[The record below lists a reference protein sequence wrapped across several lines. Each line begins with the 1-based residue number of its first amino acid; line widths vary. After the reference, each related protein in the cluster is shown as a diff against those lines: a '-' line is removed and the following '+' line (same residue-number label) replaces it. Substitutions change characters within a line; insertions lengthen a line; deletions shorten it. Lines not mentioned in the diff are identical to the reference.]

1 MTGPESV
8 GTKLG
13 RYLLFDELASG
24 GMAVIHLGV
33 LSGAVGFARTVAIKR
48 LHPHF
53 ARHPGFV
60 AMFVDEAKLASR
72 IRHPNVVAPS
82 DVVASDGEL
91 FLVMDYVLGESLGGL
106 LQAARNGGTRV
117 PPSVAVRIAADV
129 LFGLHAAHEATDEHD
144 APLHIIHRDVS
155 PENILVGADG
165 VARVLDFGIAK
176 ATVRLQST
184 REGQLKGKLRYM
196 PPEQLQDRELSPRG
210 DVYSASVVLWET
222 LTGRRL
228 HTARSEAGIVN
239 KILSE
244 SVPAPSRLLSDV
256 PEHLDAVVLRGLSKE
271 PSERFA
277 SAREMAI
284 ALERALAPAPA
295 REVADWVHRLMGA
308 ELERRAERVRVI
320 ERSSTGSVPGLAAA
334 RPASEPPAPS
344 EPLPAPV
351 SVRPGPLPLRGRT
364 AETRTQTLAAEVA
377 QLAKRG
383 EPVPTPV
390 PPLQPTQHRKAVIG
404 FTAAVVVVVLLLL
417 LIRLQLS
424 GADDVSV
431 EAVAGKAASA
441 EPLTTAV
448 LVPTPQPTL
457 ADPPAPSA
465 APSAVAPKPKAQP
478 ARRTKPVR
486 KKPTNCNPP
495 WVEDERGFRTVKREC
510 L

>member
-1 MTGPESV
+1 MTVPESV
-8 GTKLG
+8 GTGLG

-53 ARHPGFV
+53 ARHPEFV

-72 IRHPNVVAPS
+72 IRHPNVVAPT

-106 LQAARNGGTRV
+106 LQAARRSGTRV
-117 PPSVAVRIAADV
+117 PPAVAVRIAADA

-144 APLHIIHRDVS
+144 EPLRIIHRDVS

-228 HTARSEAGIVN
+228 HIAKSEAGIVN
-239 KILSE
+239 KILNE

-271 PSERFA
+271 ASERFA
-277 SAREMAI
+277 TAREMAI

-295 REVADWVHRLMGA
+295 REVADWVRQLMGD
-308 ELERRAERVRVI
+308 ELDRRAERVRVV
-320 ERSSTGSVPGLAAA
+320 ERSSAGQSGQPTPRSALAGSS
-334 RPASEPPAPS
+334 SEPPPLT
-344 EPLPAPV
+344 EPLPV
-351 SVRPGPLPLRGRT
+351 SVRPGLLPLRRGRT
-364 AETRTQTLAAEVA
+364 AETRTQTMAANVAKLADRPVAESALAPPPRRRAAIAFGLVA
-377 QLAKRG
+377 A
-383 EPVPTPV
+383 
-390 PPLQPTQHRKAVIG
+390 
-404 FTAAVVVVVLLLL
+404 VVVLLLL
-417 LIRLQLS
+417 LVRQRF
-424 GADDVSV
+424 GDADEVSV
-431 EAVAGKAASA
+431 EAAAQQPAGAQVA
-441 EPLTTAV
+441 
-448 LVPTPQPTL
+448 PTPVILEPPQP
-457 ADPPAPSA
+457 PPAESA
-465 APSAVAPKPKAQP
+465 APRAESSAPAPVVKPRSAP
-478 ARRTKPVR
+478 APIRTGKVKRP
-486 KKPTNCNPP
+486 NCNPP
-495 WVEDERGFRTVKREC
+495 WVEDKRGFRTVKREC

>member
-1 MTGPESV
+1 MTAPENV

-53 ARHPGFV
+53 ARHPEFV

-91 FLVMDYVLGESLGGL
+91 LLVMDYVLGESLGGL
-106 LQAARNGGTRV
+106 LQAARNGGVRV
-117 PPSVAVRIAADV
+117 PPAVAVRIAADI

-144 APLHIIHRDVS
+144 VPLHIIHRDVS

-228 HTARSEAGIVN
+228 HTAKSEAGIVN

-244 SVPAPSRLLSDV
+244 SVAAPSRLLSDV

-295 REVADWVHRLMGA
+295 REVSDWVHRLMGE
-308 ELERRAERVRVI
+308 ELDRRAERVRVI
-320 ERSSTGSVPGLAAA
+320 ERSSTGQSVPAPGLA
-334 RPASEPPAPS
+334 PVDSEPPAPG

-364 AETRTQTLAAEVA
+364 TETRTETLAADVA
-377 QLAKRG
+377 QLAKRA
-383 EPVPTPV
+383 EPASAPEP
-390 PPLQPTQHRKAVIG
+390 QPMRHRKAVIG
-404 FTAAVVVVVLLLL
+404 FAAVLVVVVLLLL

-424 GADDVSV
+424 GSDDVSV
-431 EAVAGKAASA
+431 EAVAGTAAST
-441 EPLTTAV
+441 EPVTTAV
-448 LVPTPQPTL
+448 LVPTPQPTV
-457 ADPPAPSA
+457 ADPTSPSA
-465 APSAVAPKPKAQP
+465 APTAAAPKPRTQP
-478 ARRTKPVR
+478 TRRAKPPR
-486 KKPTNCNPP
+486 KKPPNCNPP